1 MLIDDFF
8 LLKCA
13 TTLAG
18 SRTARNYA
26 KEVGTMFRN
35 AAGQTHGA
43 QVIAGANAAQDP
55 SMSGQADAAASKAQ
69 ADSQKMQLQ
78 NFQKQQ
84 QESSKH
90 QAELQKQQ
98 LAMQHQQFEFKQQAA
113 LEKHKMDIQRMIDKQ
128 LAAATAAQPV
138 AAPAPGP
145 DLTLKALGNHMSTV
159 AKDLHRLASG
169 HS

>member
-1 MLIDDFF
+1 
-8 LLKCA
+8 
-13 TTLAG
+13 
-18 SRTARNYA
+18 
-26 KEVGTMFRN
+26 MFRN

-98 LAMQHQQFEFKQQAA
+98 LAMQHSWLLPLRPSRSPPLLLDQ
-113 LEKHKMDIQRMIDKQ
+113 
-128 LAAATAAQPV
+128 
-138 AAPAPGP
+138 
-145 DLTLKALGNHMSTV
+145 TLPSRRWAITC
-159 AKDLHRLASG
+159 RQ
-169 HS
+169 